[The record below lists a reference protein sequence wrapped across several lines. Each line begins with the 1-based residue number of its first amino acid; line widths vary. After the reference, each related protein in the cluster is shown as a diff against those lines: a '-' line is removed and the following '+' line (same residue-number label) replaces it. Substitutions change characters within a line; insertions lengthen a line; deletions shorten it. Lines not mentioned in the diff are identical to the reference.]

1 MGHRTV
7 WVCDWCSV
15 EEPESIYNNN
25 APETWKE
32 VNGELMCSS
41 CLLARSGALASARKL
56 SAARFGRPTPSS
68 TEKP

>member
-7 WVCDWCSV
+7 WVCDWCSI

-41 CLLARSGALASARKL
+41 CLLARSGALACAR
-56 SAARFGRPTPSS
+56 
-68 TEKP
+68 